1 MVRLAED
8 AERDVLVRDFGA
20 VPDDPADQ
28 AAALRAAIAYAA
40 AHGKARVLLEAGRY
54 SLHSFVVDSDEKHPG
69 WCMRHLWLCGAQGL
83 TLEGATDANGRPA
96 TVLAGCHAGENEQ
109 YLPAILWADRC
120 AGLQLRNL
128 AFTRDPVYSSAG
140 VVVGRG
146 EDYVVVDVFEGNPHK
161 DGMACFCANRFDL
174 QTKALLGESVT
185 YGQGAEAGAVWRSIE
200 GGEGR
205 RLRLD
210 SAMVAGQVKIGEGF
224 SWHMGANT
232 EFQVQLKECRDLIL
246 DNLHTSS
253 SNGFAMQTECCR
265 NVKASRI
272 RFQPEGNL
280 LFTAPRDAWKM
291 YKCEG
296 VFEIEH
302 MYVEGVRMDGQN
314 MHSTFLLV
322 DRILDDRR
330 LRLWAK
336 WSYAPLRNGSTVSI
350 FAGSE
355 EYRNTIRSWRPD
367 GQGENGHYYWV
378 ELAEPVNSIPFT
390 PAAHMVAA
398 CWEPESYTIRS
409 SAFRNIAGCGHI
421 VKHRQVTIEDVD
433 YRNLMNPGILIG
445 AEWTG
450 FFEGGHPGQVTV
462 RRCTFDNCGYTPRCG
477 ATGGIGIRTEGLKGF
492 YNKDIV
498 IEDCTFWRVPVGVD
512 VHHAENVRLTGN
524 IFPKGGERYWTDS
537 RTTKRIV
544 IEERE

>member
-1 MVRLAED
+1 MVPLALD

-54 SLHSFVVDSDEKHPG
+54 SLHSFVVDDDEKHPG
-69 WCMRHLWLCGAQGL
+69 WRMRHLWLYGAQGL

-128 AFTRDPVYSSAG
+128 AFTRDPAYSSAG
-140 VVVGRG
+140 IVVEKN
-146 EDYVVVDVFEGNPHK
+146 EDYVVVDVFEGNPYK

-174 QTKALLGESVT
+174 QAKALLGESVT
-185 YGQGAEAGAVWRSIE
+185 YGQGAEAGAVWRTVE

-210 SAMVAGQVKIGEGF
+210 SAMVAGQVKVGEGL
-224 SWHMGANT
+224 SWHMGAHT
-232 EFQVQLKECRDLIL
+232 EFQVQFKECRDLVL

-302 MYVEGVRMDGQN
+302 MYVEGVRMDGQ
-314 MHSTFLLV
+314 
-322 DRILDDRR
+322 
-330 LRLWAK
+330 
-336 WSYAPLRNGSTVSI
+336 G
-350 FAGSE
+350 G
-355 EYRNTIRSWRPD
+355 
-367 GQGENGHYYWV
+367 NGHYYWV
-378 ELAEPVNSIPFT
+378 EFAEPVNTIPFT

-409 SAFRNIAGCGHI
+409 SSFRNIAGCGHI

-477 ATGGIGIRTEGLKGF
+477 AAGGIGIKTEGLEGF
-492 YNKDIV
+492 YNKDIA
-498 IEDCTFWRVPVGVD
+498 IEDCTFRRVPVGVD

-524 IFPKGGERYWTDS
+524 MFPEGGERYRTDF